1 MKTRIISGI
10 VAALIGAAVVWQY
23 YTPIF
28 DIAAFAIYAIAVC
41 EIYKTFKEGN
51 SKVAAVLLGIVGAL
65 VIFDRYYATNFI
77 AIAVAFTVAAVFIVV
92 FDFENIKFTS
102 IASNVIF
109 AAYVLFGIYNLVRLK
124 RIMPMEHYGYDAA
137 FLVVLCAGIAWGG
150 DIMAYFFGY
159 FFGKHKMAPK
169 LSPKKTI
176 EGAVGGV
183 LGSVLLALLM
193 TYVYSK
199 LPFSANTVVAN
210 LGENYLSLILFA
222 ALGSFVGMIGDLFAS
237 AVKRQQG
244 IKDYGNIMPGHGGV
258 LDRFDSFLLVAVI
271 ISLMADFIVLSNGVV

>member
-1 MKTRIISGI
+1 MKTRVISGV
-10 VAALIGAAVVWQY
+10 VAALLGALVVWQY

-28 DIAAFAIYAIAVC
+28 DIAAFAVYSIAIF
-41 EIYKTFKEGN
+41 EIYRTFKDGN
-51 SKVAAVLLGIVGAL
+51 SKVAAALLVVVGAL
-65 VIFDRYYATNFI
+65 IIFDRYYETNLI
-77 AIAVAFTVAAVFIVV
+77 AIAVGFTVAAVFIVV

-102 IASNVIF
+102 IASSVIF

-124 RIMPMEHYGYDAA
+124 RIMPLEQYGYDAG
-137 FLVVLCAGIAWGG
+137 FLVILCAGIAWGG
-150 DIMAYFFGY
+150 DIMAYFSGY

-176 EGAVGGV
+176 EGAVGGI
-183 LGSVLLALLM
+183 LGSVVLALFM
-193 TYVYSK
+193 TYCYGK
-199 LPFSANTVVAN
+199 LPFSANTVVGN
-210 LGENYLSLILFA
+210 IGENYLSLILFA

-271 ISLMADFIVLSNGVV
+271 ISLMADFIVLSNGVI